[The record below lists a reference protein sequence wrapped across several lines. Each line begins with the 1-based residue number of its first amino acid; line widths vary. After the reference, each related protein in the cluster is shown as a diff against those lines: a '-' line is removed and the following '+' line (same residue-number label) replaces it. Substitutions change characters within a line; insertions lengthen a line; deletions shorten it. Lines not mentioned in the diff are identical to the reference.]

1 MKNHLTGFGVST
13 LLHAGLLALVVP
25 LLWQEL
31 TPQPPVAAPIRLSLA
46 QFQLV
51 AAVTPAVSPAPE
63 PMAKPE
69 AAPLSKP
76 VDAQP
81 IANTPKTLQ
90 PKSLAPNPQ
99 RVAKPKPKEPPK
111 TPKPLEKAKPKV
123 AEKPKAVEP
132 KVKPQAKP
140 ERVQPEPQA
149 KSSKRQPAPKP
160 VREAEP
166 QPALEAVEAKPA
178 PTPRPATPKPQT
190 ETAAV
195 PQANPPARPIAPPP
209 PRPVPPL
216 AKAPAAAPVV
226 DNRAVEATYRRRMQS
241 LIDARKQY
249 PRLAEKAEIE
259 GSVMIAFTV
268 LANGSISGARVTK
281 SSGNQWLDN
290 GALQAVMSASGILP
304 LPPELHKN
312 QLPLVIVLNYQLE

>member
-1 MKNHLTGFGVST
+1 MKNHLTGFGIST
-13 LLHAGLLALVVP
+13 LLHAGLLALVLP

-46 QFQLV
+46 QFQP
-51 AAVTPAVSPAPE
+51 AAPPAPE
-63 PMAKPE
+63 PRTKPE
-69 AAPLSKP
+69 AVPLSKP
-76 VDAQP
+76 VDVQS
-81 IANTPKTLQ
+81 IANTPKMSQ
-90 PKSLAPNPQ
+90 PKPLAPNTQ
-99 RVAKPKPKEPPK
+99 RVDKLKPKEPPR
-111 TPKPLEKAKPKV
+111 TPRPLEKAKPKV

-132 KVKPQAKP
+132 KVKLQAKP

-178 PTPRPATPKPQT
+178 PMPRPATPKPQT

-195 PQANPPARPIAPPP
+195 PHANPPARPIAPPQ

-226 DNRAVEATYRRRMQS
+226 DNRVAEAAYRRRMQS

-249 PRLAEKAEIE
+249 PHLAEKAEIE

-268 LANGSISGARVTK
+268 LTNGSISGVRVTK

-290 GALQAVMSASGILP
+290 GALQAVMSASGVLP
-304 LPPELHKN
+304 LPPELHKS
-312 QLPLVIVLNYQLE
+312 QLPLTIVLNYRLE